1 VPRSDED
8 YNYQKAQKEKDI
20 DAILD
25 KVAKN
30 GYSSLTDEEKEFL
43 FKNSK

>member
-1 VPRSDED
+1 VPRSDEE
-8 YNYQKAQKEKDI
+8 YNRQKAQKERDM

-30 GYSSLTDEEKEFL
+30 GYGSLTQEEKEFL